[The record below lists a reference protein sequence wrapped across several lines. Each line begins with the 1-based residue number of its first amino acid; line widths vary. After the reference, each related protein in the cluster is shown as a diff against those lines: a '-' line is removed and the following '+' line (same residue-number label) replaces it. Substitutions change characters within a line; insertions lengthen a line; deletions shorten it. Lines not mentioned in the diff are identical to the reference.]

1 MEKVIGI
8 TGTIAS
14 GKDTVKR
21 ILQARFNCY
30 TVSLSSVI
38 RAELEKKKN
47 KNFSRKNMQDLGN
60 ELRKKYGSKILA
72 MLAVEYLQKDKE
84 VIIVDGIRNP
94 GEIDFLRQ
102 KFKDKFVLIGVD
114 APPEIRF
121 ERIRKRNDSS
131 DPKTWEEFLEIDK
144 RDQGENEPEY
154 GQRTK
159 DCLKKADFLIVND
172 SSLEDLENKVNEIIA
187 KIKNW

>member
-14 GKDTVKR
+14 GKDTVKK
-21 ILQARFNCY
+21 ILQSKFNCY
-30 TVSLSSVI
+30 TVSLSSII

-47 KNFSRKNMQDLGN
+47 TNFSRKNLQDLGN
-60 ELRKKYGSKILA
+60 ELRRKYGGKILA

-94 GEIDFLRQ
+94 GEIDFLRE

-114 APPEIRF
+114 APAEIRF
-121 ERIRKRNDSS
+121 ERIRKRNDTS
-131 DPKTWEEFLEIDK
+131 DPKIWEEFLEIDK
-144 RDQGENEPEY
+144 RDKGENEPEY
-154 GQRTK
+154 GQRTG

-172 SSLEDLENKVNEIIA
+172 GSLEELERKVNEIA
-187 KIKNW
+187 VKIKNW

>member
-14 GKDTVKR
+14 GKDSVKR
-21 ILQARFNCY
+21 ILQSKFNCY
-30 TVSLSSVI
+30 TVSLSSII

-47 KNFSRKNMQDLGN
+47 SNFSRKNLQDLGN
-60 ELRKKYGSKILA
+60 ELRKRYGEHILA
-72 MLAVEYLQKDKE
+72 MLAVEYLQKNKE

-94 GEIDFLRQ
+94 GEIDFLRE

-114 APPEIRF
+114 AKPEIRF
-121 ERIRKRNDSS
+121 ERIKRRNYNS

-154 GQRTK
+154 GQRTR
-159 DCLKKADFLIVND
+159 DCLEKSDFIIAND
-172 SSLEDLENKVNEIIA
+172 GSLEDLEKKVNEIIE
-187 KIKNW
+187 KIKKW